1 MRMKTKK
8 SRPAL
13 KICVVTGI
21 PPLNLLVYKF
31 VQVLEPSVDEMV
43 LITGNYPEEDVFSPK
58 IKLINTN
65 RNTKERFFLLSI
77 IRFIFLQLKFTW
89 HLVKNLSQTKVV
101 FFFLEGGLYLFPV
114 LAARLVRK
122 KTITVI
128 THSSSQIAK
137 QTNKSKFFPIV
148 MTILEAITRKLNHKL
163 VIYGPSL
170 VAQFNLERHKNK
182 IIVAHRQF
190 VDFNLFK
197 LKNSLGKRNN
207 QVVYIGRFSAE
218 KGILNLIAA
227 VALLARKENN
237 IAKNKI
243 KFFIIGDGELKE
255 EVKRLIKQNNLNDEE
270 IRLLGWLPH
279 EELPKY
285 LNEMKLLIIPS
296 YTEGL
301 VNVLLEAMA
310 CGTPVLVTAV
320 GAIPDIIKDGENGF
334 ILKDNSP
341 ETIAKEIT
349 KALSHPHLE
358 QISTNARAL
367 AEKEYTF
374 ESAVERYRKI
384 MDEII
389 SGKI

>member
-1 MRMKTKK
+1 MREKNKAK
-8 SRPAL
+8 NSAL
-13 KICVVTGI
+13 KICVITGT
-21 PPLNLLVYKF
+21 PPTNLLVYKF
-31 VQVLEPSVDEMV
+31 VQVLEPSVDQLV
-43 LITGNYPEEDVFSPK
+43 LITGNYPPKDIFSPK
-58 IKLINTN
+58 IKLINFVPDN
-65 RNTKERFFLLSI
+65 KKQNLV
-77 IRFIFLQLKFTW
+77 IRAFKFIFSQLKFTW
-89 HLVKNLSQTKVV
+89 HLVKNLSQAKIV

-114 LAARLVRK
+114 LAARLNRK

-170 VAQFNLERHKNK
+170 VAQFNLEKHKNK

-207 QVVYIGRFSAE
+207 QVVYIGRLSAE

-255 EVKRLIKQNNLNDEE
+255 EVKRLIKQHNLNDEE

-296 YTEGL
+296 YTESFG
-301 VNVLLEAMA
+301 NVILEAMA
-310 CGTPVLVTAV
+310 CGTPVLGTAV
-320 GAIPDIIKDGENGF
+320 GATPDIIKDGENGF

-367 AEKEYTF
+367 VEREYTF

-384 MDEII
+384 IAEII